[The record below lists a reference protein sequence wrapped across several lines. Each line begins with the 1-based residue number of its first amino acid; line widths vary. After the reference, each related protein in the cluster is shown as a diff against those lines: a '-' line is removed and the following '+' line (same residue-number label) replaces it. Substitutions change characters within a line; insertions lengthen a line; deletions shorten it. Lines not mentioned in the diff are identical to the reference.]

1 MKLSIIIP
9 TLNEARYLP
18 GTVRAVRRRA
28 VLGPPHEI
36 IVADCASRDGTRQ
49 LAQKLG
55 ALLADDEPAPN
66 SRAAAL
72 NRGAARAT
80 GEVLLFLD
88 ADTIPPRGYDRAIRT
103 ALRRGSVIG
112 GAFEFRL
119 AGAAFGLRI
128 VELINRVR
136 YRLWPRYYGDQGIF
150 VRHEAFQRSGGYP
163 ERSIL
168 EASDFSRRLWQLG
181 RLALL
186 RQYMTTSP
194 RRFLE
199 DGIGRVLAGDVRLW
213 WLDLLGLPTERF
225 GPPYWENN
233 RQRGRVESA
242 SLLLSDRLHCHD
254 EKSESGRARR
264 V

>member
-9 TLNEARYLP
+9 TLNEEKYLP
-18 GTVRAVRRRA
+18 GTVQGVRRRA

-36 IVADCASRDGTRQ
+36 IVADCASGDGTRQ

-55 ALLADDEPAPN
+55 ALLLGDAPPPD

-72 NRGAARAT
+72 NRGAELAT

-88 ADTIPPRGYDRAIRT
+88 ADTLPPRGYDRAIRT
-103 ALRRGSVIG
+103 ALRRGTVIG

-119 AGAAFGLRI
+119 SGAAFGLRV

-150 VRHEAFQRSGGYP
+150 VRREAFQRVGGYP

-168 EASDFSRRLWQLG
+168 EASDFSRRLWRLG
-181 RLALL
+181 PLALVH
-186 RQYMTTSP
+186 QYMTTSP

-199 DGIGRVLAGDVRLW
+199 GGICRVLAGDVRLW

-225 GPPYWENN
+225 GPAYWENN
-233 RQRGRVESA
+233 RQRGRVEQA
-242 SLLLSDRLHCHD
+242 SLHLSDRVCFHD
-254 EKSESGRARR
+254 EKSEPGCARR
-264 V
+264 S